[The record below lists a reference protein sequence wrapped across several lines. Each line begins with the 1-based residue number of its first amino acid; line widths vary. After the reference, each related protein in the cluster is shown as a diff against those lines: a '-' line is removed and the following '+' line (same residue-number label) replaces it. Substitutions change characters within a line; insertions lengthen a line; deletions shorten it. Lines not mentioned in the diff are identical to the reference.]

1 MKKIAIFGSIIV
13 LLGLMVWGYLYFNSE
28 PSDVAENAANSTKT
42 VDVLEENNILVF
54 TPRKTD
60 AGMSVILYPG
70 AFIDGLSYAPLAKEL
85 ASSGYKTYIVEMP
98 LNLAVFGKNRAADII
113 DEAPD
118 EKFVIGGH
126 SLGGVMSSRFAHD
139 NEDEIQGVFFL
150 ASYPDE
156 KGTLKNTS
164 FPAISIT
171 ATNDKVLNKDSY
183 NESKKYLPK
192 DTTFV
197 SIEGGNHAQ
206 FGSYGTQHGDGKATI
221 SGTEQTEQVANAMIS
236 WLKTSVQNQAK

>member
-1 MKKIAIFGSIIV
+1 MKKIAFLGSIIV
-13 LLGLMVWGYLYFNSE
+13 LLSLMVWGYFYFNSE
-28 PSDVAENAANSTKT
+28 PSDIAENAANSTKS

-70 AFIDGLSYAPLAKEL
+70 AFIDALSYAPLAKEL
-85 ASSGYKTYIVEMP
+85 ASTGYKTYIVGMP

-113 DEAPD
+113 DESPD

-126 SLGGVMSSRFAHD
+126 SLGGVMSARFAHD
-139 NEDEIQGVFFL
+139 NEEEIQGVFFL

-156 KGTLKNTS
+156 KGSLKNAS

-171 ATNDKVLNKDSY
+171 ATNDEVLNKDSY
-183 NESKKYLPK
+183 NENKKYLPK

-206 FGSYGTQHGDGKATI
+206 FGSYGTQHGDGRAEI
-221 SGTEQTEQVANAMIS
+221 SGEEQTDQVANAMIA
-236 WLKTSVQNQAK
+236 WLKTSVQNQEK

>member
-28 PSDVAENAANSTKT
+28 PSNVAENAANSTKT

-85 ASSGYKTYIVEMP
+85 ASNGYKTYIVEMP

-156 KGTLKNTS
+156 KGSLKNAS

>member
-98 LNLAVFGKNRAADII
+98 MNLAVFGKNRAADII

-156 KGTLKNTS
+156 KGTLKNAS

-221 SGTEQTEQVANAMIS
+221 SGTEQTEQVPNAMIS

>member
-28 PSDVAENAANSTKT
+28 PSDVAENTANSTKT

-139 NEDEIQGVFFL
+139 NQDEIQGVFFL

-156 KGTLKNTS
+156 KGSLKNAS

>member
-28 PSDVAENAANSTKT
+28 PSDVAENAANSSKT

-139 NEDEIQGVFFL
+139 NQDEIQGVFFL

-156 KGTLKNTS
+156 KGSLKNAS
-164 FPAISIT
+164 LPAISIT

>member
-118 EKFVIGGH
+118 EKFVFGGH

-156 KGTLKNTS
+156 KGTLKNAS

>member
-28 PSDVAENAANSTKT
+28 SSDVAENAANSTKT

-156 KGTLKNTS
+156 KGTLKNAS